1 MIGIKNWCSRT
12 RCGIISCG
20 SGCLVTKLSIHWEPI
35 QKDTNQ
41 IGIIIGNIEWL
52 GMVVVDPRR
61 LRVAVELIK
70 GGHFRCQYVPWCGRI
85 IKNGKSIHR
94 NPHRD
99 ITTLGSCFGAS
110 LFCRN
115 TRDGIHQTLG
125 LDLVIPCRSLATSQG
140 FIHRGRRSKIITFVI
155 WNILRTEYII
165 TARNRTDGTF
175 KIVSDPS
182 GEVRRHG
189 GSHSRDTI
197 CTRI

>member
-1 MIGIKNWCSRT
+1 MVRIESWTDYPRCIIVDKSR
-12 RCGIISCG
+12 CVII
-20 SGCLVTKLSIHWEPI
+20 TFLSVNRKSI

-52 GMVVVDPRR
+52 GMVVVDPRC

-70 GGHFRCQYVPWCGRI
+70 GGHFRCQDVPWCGRI

-94 NPHRD
+94 NPHRH

-125 LDLVIPCRSLATSQG
+125 LDLVIPCRSLATS
-140 FIHRGRRSKIITFVI
+140 
-155 WNILRTEYII
+155 
-165 TARNRTDGTF
+165 
-175 KIVSDPS
+175 
-182 GEVRRHG
+182 
-189 GSHSRDTI
+189 
-197 CTRI
+197 